1 MCITMETVTFKLQE
15 DILKKIDSL
24 LKPLH
29 FSNRTEFLRECVR
42 EKISDVEGDKF
53 MRAIMEFRGS
63 AKKTVSDA
71 RLREIRDEVGK
82 EYLKKA
88 GITL

>member
-1 MCITMETVTFKLQE
+1 METVTFKIQE

-53 MRAIMEFRGS
+53 M
-63 AKKTVSDA
+63 
-71 RLREIRDEVGK
+71 
-82 EYLKKA
+82 LKH
-88 GITL
+88 I

>member
-1 MCITMETVTFKLQE
+1 MMETVTFKLSE
-15 DILKKIDSL
+15 DILKKVDSL

-42 EKISDVEGDKF
+42 EKIFDVENDHV
-53 MRAIMEFRGS
+53 MRALLKFKGS
-63 AKKTVSDA
+63 AKKYVSDEE
-71 RLREIRDEVGK
+71 LHKIREEVAK
-82 EYLKKA
+82 KYAEKA